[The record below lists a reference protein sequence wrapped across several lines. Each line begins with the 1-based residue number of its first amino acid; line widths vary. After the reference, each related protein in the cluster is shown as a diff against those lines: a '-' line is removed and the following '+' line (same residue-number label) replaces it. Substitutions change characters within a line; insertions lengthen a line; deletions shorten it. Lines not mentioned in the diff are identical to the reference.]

1 MPDVPAPPD
10 PTAPTAGPPL
20 GSRENPFDCAIIG
33 GGPAGLSTAVYLGR
47 LRRSSMVVDDH
58 EGRSLWQQVNRN
70 YLGFPDG
77 IEAAELRKLGRRQA
91 ANFGTQFCNGQV
103 ENIVP
108 QGKFFCVR
116 IGPSLPIEDAP
127 DEGSQERRE
136 EDAADASKVG
146 ETQIK
151 GHAELW
157 ASTLVF
163 ACGVQDHFPEFLG
176 RDECVGRT
184 LFWCIICDGYEAI
197 DKRAVVLGADEE
209 AASTALQL
217 RQFTAQ
223 ITLVAGEPAFK
234 LSKARLDDLQ
244 TAGIT
249 TVTGRVQNL
258 PNDDGCVTALELEG
272 GQTIPLDVLFT
283 VHEKTPRSD
292 LARALG
298 VECDANGYI
307 AADDEQKT
315 KVPGIFAAGDVTR
328 KHNHQI
334 STAVHE
340 GGMAAAAVNY
350 YLYGAL
356 QKEQHGG

>member
-1 MPDVPAPPD
+1 
-10 PTAPTAGPPL
+10 
-20 GSRENPFDCAIIG
+20 
-33 GGPAGLSTAVYLGR
+33 
-47 LRRSSMVVDDH
+47 MVIDDH

-77 IEAAELRKLGRRQA
+77 IEASELRKLGRRQA
-91 ANFGTQFCNGQV
+91 ANYGTQFCNGQV
-103 ENIVP
+103 DEIVR
-108 QGKFFCVR
+108 QGNLFCVR
-116 IGPSLPIEDAP
+116 VVPSLPVQATP
-127 DEGSQERRE
+127 DRGNQERRE
-136 EDAADASKVG
+136 EDAADAGKVG
-146 ETQIK
+146 ETQIE
-151 GHAELW
+151 GAAELW
-157 ASTLVF
+157 ASSLIF
-163 ACGVQDHFPEFLG
+163 AGGVQDHFPEFVG

-184 LFWCIICDGYEAI
+184 LFWCIICDGYETI
-197 DKRAVVLGADEE
+197 GKRVVVLGADEE

-223 ITLVAGEPAFK
+223 ITLVAGEPAFD
-234 LSKARLDDLQ
+234 LPTARLADLK

-249 TVTGRVQNL
+249 TLTGRIENV
-258 PNDDGCVTALELEG
+258 PNENGCVTALELDSG
-272 GQTIPLDVLFT
+272 TVVPLDVIFT

-298 VECDANGYI
+298 VRCDANGYI

-315 KVPGIFAAGDVTR
+315 NEAGIFAAGDVTR

-350 YLYGAL
+350 YLYGTL
-356 QKEQHGG
+356 QKEQHPHAQMRDEG